1 MWQTMY
7 YIIGSV
13 CTVALTWYGI
23 SSLSHEKVRKD
34 RVQCERCKFC
44 EEVYSDN
51 RTRCDEYG
59 IFSYKYRPRYC
70 RHFLPKDKK
79 VESNCKLVES
89 SAKSEAQHDTR
100 V

>member
-13 CTVALTWYGI
+13 CTAALTWYGI
-23 SSLSHEKVRKD
+23 SSLSNREVCEN
-34 RVQCERCKFC
+34 RVQCEKCKFC
-44 EEVYSDN
+44 EEVYFDK
-51 RTRCDEYG
+51 RTKCEWNG
-59 IFSYKYRPRYC
+59 VFSYKYRPRYC
-70 RHFLPKDKK
+70 RRFLPKDKK
-79 VESNCKLVES
+79 VESNCKPVES